1 MMQNVAVCPSVGEA
15 RLYRH
20 LVRLANDLACRWLHL
35 AECQPTPELA
45 CRMAVLDRKLIQ
57 VEARL
62 QALQQRPSAQKE
74 EGTAC

>member
-1 MMQNVAVCPSVGEA
+1 MMQKQAVCPNAGEA
-15 RLYRH
+15 RRYLH
-20 LVRLANDLACRWLHL
+20 LVRLANDLASRWLHL
-35 AECQPTPELA
+35 AECQTTPELA

-62 QALQQRPSAQKE
+62 QALQQRPEPQKA

>member
-1 MMQNVAVCPSVGEA
+1 MRKRAVCLSDGEA
-15 RLYRH
+15 RRYIR
-20 LVRLANDLACRWLHL
+20 LVRLANDLTGRWLHL
-35 AECQPTPELA
+35 AECQPTSELA

-62 QALQQRPSAQKE
+62 QALQQHPSAQKA

>member
-1 MMQNVAVCPSVGEA
+1 MQKLAGCPSAGEA
-15 RLYRH
+15 RRYVR
-20 LVRLANDLACRWLHL
+20 LVRLANDLAGRWLHL

-62 QALQQRPSAQKE
+62 QALQQCPSAQKARA
-74 EGTAC
+74 TC